1 MKKHIIY
8 DQVIGQ
14 IDRATCARTP
24 REEVQR
30 QVRLLMD
37 EIVRA
42 NNMMLPDWEYK
53 QVALQL
59 LHDLPCA
66 KPFAMQEGIPRH

>member
-8 DQVIGQ
+8 DQVLQQ

-42 NNMMLPDWEYK
+42 NGMMLPDWEYK

-59 LHDLPCA
+59 LHDLPCHHPA
-66 KPFAMQEGIPRH
+66 PQQH